1 MKYTQEEALQYIQ
14 ENDVKFIRL
23 AFCDLNGIQ
32 KNLSVM
38 PCELERAFRQ
48 GISFDASNIA
58 GFGGVNEGSLYLR
71 PDPSTLALLP
81 WRPMQGR
88 VVRFF
93 CDIIR
98 ADGQPYS
105 CDSRAL
111 LKETLRQ
118 LRSMGIVCRVGIKS
132 EFYLFNLDEHGMPT
146 REPLD
151 RAGYMDVAPLDRGE
165 NVRRDICLTLEEMG
179 MRPESSHHEHG
190 PGQNEIDFHY
200 SIALEAADNF
210 VTFKWA
216 VKTISARNGAYASF
230 MPKPL
235 EGESGNGMHI
245 SLFLFRDDVNLFD
258 AGQAGD
264 DKTAQ
269 YFVNGVLR
277 HAEEITA
284 ALNSTINSYSRL
296 AAENCRNI
304 GTDTEKGRII
314 RLAETRGEFAGM
326 ELRSPDAACNPY
338 LAFALVLKAGMEG
351 ITGRYESFDRKDG
364 ALPAG
369 LDGALN
375 AFDCEFVRAALPESL
390 FKAYI
395 KLKRAEIKEWEK
407 DGEGRRCFETL

>member
-1 MKYTQEEALQYIQ
+1 
-14 ENDVKFIRL
+14 
-23 AFCDLNGIQ
+23 
-32 KNLSVM
+32 
-38 PCELERAFRQ
+38 
-48 GISFDASNIA
+48 
-58 GFGGVNEGSLYLR
+58 
-71 PDPSTLALLP
+71 
-81 WRPMQGR
+81 
-88 VVRFF
+88 
-93 CDIIR
+93 
-98 ADGQPYS
+98 
-105 CDSRAL
+105 
-111 LKETLRQ
+111 
-118 LRSMGIVCRVGIKS
+118 
-132 EFYLFNLDEHGMPT
+132 
-146 REPLD
+146 
-151 RAGYMDVAPLDRGE
+151 
-165 NVRRDICLTLEEMG
+165 
-179 MRPESSHHEHG
+179 
-190 PGQNEIDFHY
+190 
-200 SIALEAADNF
+200 
-210 VTFKWA
+210 
-216 VKTISARNGAYASF
+216 

-235 EGESGNGMHI
+235 EEESGNGMHI

-284 ALNSTINSYSRL
+284 ALNSTVNSYSRL

-375 AFDCEFVRAALPESL
+375 AFDCEFVRAALPESM